1 MTGRGVPAEL
11 SIGAHGGGVAV
22 PPLTGTETYD
32 GPPADDAYAVDQIR
46 SASGHGSIRLVPVL
60 AEHGLR

>member
-1 MTGRGVPAEL
+1 MTDRGAPAEL

-22 PPLTGTETYD
+22 PPQTETYD
-32 GPPADDAYAVDQIR
+32 GLTADDACAVHQIR
-46 SASGHGSIRLVPVL
+46 SASGCSSIRLVPVL